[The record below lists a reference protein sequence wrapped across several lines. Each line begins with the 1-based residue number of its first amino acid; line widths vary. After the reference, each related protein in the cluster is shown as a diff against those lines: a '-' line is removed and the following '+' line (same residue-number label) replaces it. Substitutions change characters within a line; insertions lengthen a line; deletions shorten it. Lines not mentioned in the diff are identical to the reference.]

1 MSMTLST
8 VETKVEQLLAV
19 LDQDIRHLET
29 TLSQLEALRSHL
41 IKHDDA
47 ALSGL
52 LDEIRGRTQEYA
64 ATQQMRQTIRA
75 ELANALGSDSR
86 HLTLSGLQSSLP
98 EPQRAA
104 VTTRQQRLR
113 SLIVELNRQ
122 YTLTSL
128 LVADC
133 SRFNRMLLR
142 TFLGLRGPA
151 GVVYSPSGATRQ
163 QTETAMMNLQL

>member
-1 MSMTLST
+1 MSMILST

-64 ATQQMRQTIRA
+64 ATQQMRQ
-75 ELANALGSDSR
+75 SW
-86 HLTLSGLQSSLP
+86 
-98 EPQRAA
+98 
-104 VTTRQQRLR
+104 
-113 SLIVELNRQ
+113 
-122 YTLTSL
+122 
-128 LVADC
+128 
-133 SRFNRMLLR
+133 RMR
-142 TFLGLRGPA
+142 W
-151 GVVYSPSGATRQ
+151 GAT
-163 QTETAMMNLQL
+163 AVI